1 MSQLRGEKHVFC
13 CVIFQYHYT
22 TYMCLYSPGPHQHH
36 NQQCISLFIKVHS
49 LGYQLYYTG
58 YKFNAFMTVDV
69 YDLNSFENPP
79 STQMHKIYP
88 ERLF

>member
-1 MSQLRGEKHVFC
+1 
-13 CVIFQYHYT
+13 
-22 TYMCLYSPGPHQHH
+22 
-36 NQQCISLFIKVHS
+36 
-49 LGYQLYYTG
+49 
-58 YKFNAFMTVDV
+58 MTVDV